1 MTYCPWTGHVIL
13 KTGGMVYVVKLIS
26 LKHRVAC
33 LISGVIETYNENPK
47 KESASK
53 SLNPGKNK
61 YMISIEVVLSSEI

>member
-1 MTYCPWTGHVIL
+1 MIL
-13 KTGGMVYVVKLIS
+13 KTGGMVFVVKLIS

-53 SLNPGKNK
+53 SLNPE
-61 YMISIEVVLSSEI
+61 SESLVLK

>member
-1 MTYCPWTGHVIL
+1 MIL
-13 KTGGMVYVVKLIS
+13 KTGGMVFFVKLIS

-53 SLNPGKNK
+53 SLNPE
-61 YMISIEVVLSSEI
+61 SEFFVLK